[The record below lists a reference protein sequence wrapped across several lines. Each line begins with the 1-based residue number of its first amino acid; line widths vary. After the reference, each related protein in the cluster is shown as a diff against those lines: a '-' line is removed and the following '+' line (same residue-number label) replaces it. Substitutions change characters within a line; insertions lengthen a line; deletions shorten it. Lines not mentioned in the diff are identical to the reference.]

1 MIQTEGLTFSY
12 KNGDIME
19 FPDIDCKAGETHL
32 ILGPSGCGKTTLL
45 HLMGGMMK
53 PNKGKVN
60 INNIDIVTLS
70 GARRDKFRGQ
80 HIGLVFQQP
89 HFVES
94 LSVSENLKLAQ
105 RLAGQ
110 PVSESKVD
118 EILEQLGVKNK
129 KNKKPTELSAGEQQR
144 VTIARAAINRPAVLL
159 ADEPTSALDDQ
170 NCRSVVELLEK
181 MAKQNGSA
189 LVVVTHDHRLTDFFP
204 NKTILHQI

>member
-1 MIQTEGLTFSY
+1 MIQTTGLTFSY
-12 KNGDIME
+12 KNGDSMV
-19 FPDIDCKAGETHL
+19 FPDIHCKAGETSL

-45 HLMGGMMK
+45 HLMGGLMK
-53 PNKGKVN
+53 PDRGSVN
-60 INNIDIVTLS
+60 IHDIDIVSLS

-94 LSVSENLKLAQ
+94 LSVGENLKLAQ

-110 PVSESKVD
+110 PVSDSQVE
-118 EILEQLGVKNK
+118 ELLEQLGVQNK
-129 KNKKPTELSAGEQQR
+129 KNKKPAELSAGEQQR
-144 VTIARAAINRPAVLL
+144 VTIARAVINRPAVVL
-159 ADEPTSALDDQ
+159 ADEPTSALDDR

-204 NKTILHQI
+204 NKTVLPQL